1 MYNYTKLGPDDCEF
15 VTIAGEE
22 ELSNGERLFVEIGD
36 IPLVI
41 FNIAGEIYA
50 IGDVCTHDDGPLG
63 DGEVEKY
70 DVICPRHGARFDVR
84 TGKATTLPAIV
95 DIPAYPT
102 RIVDGQIEV
111 GISKDSI

>member
-1 MYNYTKLGPDDCEF
+1 MFEYTKLGPDDCEF
-15 VTIAGEE
+15 VTIASEE

-50 IGDVCTHDDGPLG
+50 IGDLCTHDDGPLG
-63 DGEVEKY
+63 DGEVEMY

-84 TGKATTLPAIV
+84 SGKATTLPAIV